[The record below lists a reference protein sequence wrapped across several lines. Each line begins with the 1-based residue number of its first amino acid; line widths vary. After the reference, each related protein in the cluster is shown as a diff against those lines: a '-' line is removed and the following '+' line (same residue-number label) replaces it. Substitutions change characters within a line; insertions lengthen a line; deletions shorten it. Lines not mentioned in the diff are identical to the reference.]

1 MKSIYLISIFL
12 EHFISSDTTQGGE
25 SRYKDLCS
33 DIDVQ
38 FRRNKTKDTFIDLK
52 ISREHALNSEFNMTA
67 PSSRATRLLLR
78 GCQAEPD
85 AGGRPGTGAQ
95 AHNVHL

>member
-38 FRRNKTKDTFIDLK
+38 FKRNKTKDTFIDLK
-52 ISREHALNSEFNMTA
+52 ISREHALNSEFTMTA
-67 PSSRATRLLLR
+67 PSSQATRLLLR
-78 GCQAEPD
+78 GCQAR
-85 AGGRPGTGAQ
+85 AGGSPGTGAP
-95 AHNVHL
+95 HNVHL

>member
-12 EHFISSDTTQGGE
+12 EHFISPDATQGGE

-38 FRRNKTKDTFIDLK
+38 FRRNKTKDSFIDLN
-52 ISREHALNSEFNMTA
+52 ISKEHALNSESNTT
-67 PSSRATRLLLR
+67 TRLLLR
-78 GCQAEPD
+78 GCQAR
-85 AGGRPGTGAQ
+85 AGAAGRPGTGAP
-95 AHNVHL
+95 HNVHL